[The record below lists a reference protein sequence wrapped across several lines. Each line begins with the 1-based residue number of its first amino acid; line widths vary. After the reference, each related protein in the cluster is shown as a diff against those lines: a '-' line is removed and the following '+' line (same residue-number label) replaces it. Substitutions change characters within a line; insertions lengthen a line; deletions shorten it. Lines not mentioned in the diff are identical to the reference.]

1 MPEFVHLNS
10 KSFEFLF
17 DVDSMKRDQNIET
30 PGNGESSAKFFNFC
44 RPESG
49 IGHSDFRMAV
59 QAGATCGEGP
69 LG

>member
-1 MPEFVHLNS
+1 MSEFVHVNS
-10 KSFEFLF
+10 QSFAVLF
-17 DVDSMKRDQNIET
+17 DVDSLERCQTIET

-49 IGHSDFRMAV
+49 IGHSDFLMAV
-59 QAGATCGEGP
+59 KAGATCGEGP